1 VSHTEPLTT
10 PVFSRKSSLLVWTL
24 AILAGV
30 NCILVVILFAS
41 YETSNFTESILVL
54 WPFPLIYFLEIIGLG
69 VLGVLAVYNLQVN
82 NNSIWSGIPWICSG
96 ILLAFV
102 ILGSWTIGFFLLP
115 AMVIYL
121 VIGIISDKQIQ
132 GDIPRHLIYFVA
144 AGIAQALIVFATLFS

>member
-1 VSHTEPLTT
+1 VSQTEPQTT
-10 PVFSRKSSLLVWTL
+10 PFFSRKSSLLAWTL

-30 NCILVVILFAS
+30 NCILVVSLFAS
-41 YETSNFTESILVL
+41 YETSYFAESILVL
-54 WPFPLIYFLEIIGLG
+54 WPFPLVYFLEIIGLG
-69 VLGVLAVYNLQVN
+69 VLGVLAVYNFQGKKK
-82 NNSIWSGIPWICSG
+82 STWSGVPWICSG

-121 VIGIISDKQIQ
+121 AIGIISDKQVQ

-144 AGIAQALIVFATLFS
+144 AGIAQALIVFSTLFS

>member
-1 VSHTEPLTT
+1 VSQTEPQTT
-10 PVFSRKSSLLVWTL
+10 PIFSRKSSFLAWIL

-30 NCILVVILFAS
+30 NCILVVSLFTS
-41 YETSNFTESILVL
+41 YETSYFAESILVL
-54 WPFPLIYFLEIIGLG
+54 WPFPLVYFLEITAVG
-69 VLGVLAVYNLQVN
+69 VLGVVAVYNLQVKN
-82 NNSIWSGIPWICSG
+82 KSVWSAVPWICSG

-144 AGIAQALIVFATLFS
+144 AGIAQALIVFLTLFS